1 MAKEK
6 IKDEDSE
13 LAQNF
18 NFFSLMKFVFPS
30 IFAFVFIALYQMV
43 DGFFIQEF
51 VGDLAIATVNLYLP
65 ILYLFVG
72 YKDLQ
77 KHSFKEQN
85 EAYEKMKKQKETN
98 FINNSNI
105 LENKFKLPDN

>member
-13 LAQNF
+13 LAQDF

-51 VGDLAIATVNLYLP
+51 VGDLAIATVNL
-65 ILYLFVG
+65 IF
-72 YKDLQ
+72 
-77 KHSFKEQN
+77 
-85 EAYEKMKKQKETN
+85 TN
-98 FINNSNI
+98 FIFIYCIGCNARNWC
-105 LENKFKLPDN
+105 

>member
-65 ILYLFVG
+65 ILYLFIESKFSLFLCPVEILDMLQFVG
-72 YKDLQ
+72 FGLV
-77 KHSFKEQN
+77 
-85 EAYEKMKKQKETN
+85 
-98 FINNSNI
+98 
-105 LENKFKLPDN
+105 